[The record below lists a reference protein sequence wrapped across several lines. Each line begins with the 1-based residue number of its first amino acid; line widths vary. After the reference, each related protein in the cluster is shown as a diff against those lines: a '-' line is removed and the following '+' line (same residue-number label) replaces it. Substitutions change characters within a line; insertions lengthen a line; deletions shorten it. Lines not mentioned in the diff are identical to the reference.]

1 MGMAF
6 NIVGMFIAIYAIDK
20 YGLQVSIENYV
31 TWHWNETE
39 KVGGEESGS
48 GKELGRQKGGK
59 TAEQDRE
66 TERKADNS
74 KRKVRGDGTPV
85 KLISSTH
92 VMLVPFPF
100 YLDPSVSF
108 VCKGNQIQIEASPL
122 WLIPDRGKM
131 TRIQILCYK
140 IHFKTL
146 KHTLFWAESSLHL
159 DFYTVRE
166 IIKYSAI

>member
-1 MGMAF
+1 MGMTF

-59 TAEQDRE
+59 TAEQDSE
-66 TERKADNS
+66 KTGKAEHS

-85 KLISSTH
+85 KLMSSTH
-92 VMLVPFPF
+92 AC
-100 YLDPSVSF
+100 DAGSVF
-108 VCKGNQIQIEASPL
+108 I
-122 WLIPDRGKM
+122 
-131 TRIQILCYK
+131 
-140 IHFKTL
+140 
-146 KHTLFWAESSLHL
+146 
-159 DFYTVRE
+159 
-166 IIKYSAI
+166 